1 MPQIRPITDLRNTTE
16 ISELCHARREPL
28 FITKNG
34 YGDLVVMS
42 IEAYEEMFET
52 GSTLDK
58 YEVKLYAR
66 AYRDMEDIYAYI
78 ANNLH
83 DPNAA
88 QNIIDEIE
96 NAVFSLEL
104 MPERGAV
111 RRSGIY
117 ANRDYRQLF
126 VGNYIIVYRVKKEEK
141 QVHIVTVRYAP
152 SSF

>member
-1 MPQIRPITDLRNTTE
+1 M
-16 ISELCHARREPL
+16 
-28 FITKNG
+28 
-34 YGDLVVMS
+34 
-42 IEAYEEMFET
+42 
-52 GSTLDK
+52 DK

-78 ANNLH
+78 ANSLH

>member
-1 MPQIRPITDLRNTTE
+1 M
-16 ISELCHARREPL
+16 
-28 FITKNG
+28 
-34 YGDLVVMS
+34 
-42 IEAYEEMFET
+42 
-52 GSTLDK
+52 DK

-78 ANNLH
+78 ASNLH

>member
-1 MPQIRPITDLRNTTE
+1 M
-16 ISELCHARREPL
+16 
-28 FITKNG
+28 
-34 YGDLVVMS
+34 
-42 IEAYEEMFET
+42 
-52 GSTLDK
+52 DK

-141 QVHIVTVRYAP
+141 QVHLVTVRYAP

>member
-1 MPQIRPITDLRNTTE
+1 M
-16 ISELCHARREPL
+16 
-28 FITKNG
+28 
-34 YGDLVVMS
+34 
-42 IEAYEEMFET
+42 
-52 GSTLDK
+52 DK

-117 ANRDYRQLF
+117 ANRNYRQLF

>member
-1 MPQIRPITDLRNTTE
+1 
-16 ISELCHARREPL
+16 
-28 FITKNG
+28 
-34 YGDLVVMS
+34 
-42 IEAYEEMFET
+42 
-52 GSTLDK
+52 
-58 YEVKLYAR
+58 
-66 AYRDMEDIYAYI
+66 
-78 ANNLH
+78 
-83 DPNAA
+83 
-88 QNIIDEIE
+88 
-96 NAVFSLEL
+96 

>member
-1 MPQIRPITDLRNTTE
+1 M
-16 ISELCHARREPL
+16 
-28 FITKNG
+28 
-34 YGDLVVMS
+34 
-42 IEAYEEMFET
+42 
-52 GSTLDK
+52 DK

-111 RRSGIY
+111 
-117 ANRDYRQLF
+117 
-126 VGNYIIVYRVKKEEK
+126 
-141 QVHIVTVRYAP
+141 
-152 SSF
+152 

>member
-1 MPQIRPITDLRNTTE
+1 M
-16 ISELCHARREPL
+16 
-28 FITKNG
+28 
-34 YGDLVVMS
+34 
-42 IEAYEEMFET
+42 
-52 GSTLDK
+52 DK

-126 VGNYIIVYRVKKEEK
+126 VGNHIIVYRVKKEEK

>member
-1 MPQIRPITDLRNTTE
+1 M
-16 ISELCHARREPL
+16 
-28 FITKNG
+28 
-34 YGDLVVMS
+34 
-42 IEAYEEMFET
+42 
-52 GSTLDK
+52 DK

-83 DPNAA
+83 DQNAA

>member
-1 MPQIRPITDLRNTTE
+1 MN
-16 ISELCHARREPL
+16 
-28 FITKNG
+28 
-34 YGDLVVMS
+34 
-42 IEAYEEMFET
+42 
-52 GSTLDK
+52 K

>member
-1 MPQIRPITDLRNTTE
+1 M
-16 ISELCHARREPL
+16 
-28 FITKNG
+28 
-34 YGDLVVMS
+34 
-42 IEAYEEMFET
+42 
-52 GSTLDK
+52 DK

>member
-1 MPQIRPITDLRNTTE
+1 
-16 ISELCHARREPL
+16 
-28 FITKNG
+28 
-34 YGDLVVMS
+34 
-42 IEAYEEMFET
+42 
-52 GSTLDK
+52 LDK

>member
-1 MPQIRPITDLRNTTE
+1 M
-16 ISELCHARREPL
+16 
-28 FITKNG
+28 
-34 YGDLVVMS
+34 
-42 IEAYEEMFET
+42 
-52 GSTLDK
+52 DK

-117 ANRDYRQLF
+117 ANRDYCQLF

>member
-1 MPQIRPITDLRNTTE
+1 M
-16 ISELCHARREPL
+16 
-28 FITKNG
+28 
-34 YGDLVVMS
+34 
-42 IEAYEEMFET
+42 
-52 GSTLDK
+52 DK

-141 QVHIVTVRYAP
+141 QVHIVTIRYAP

>member
-1 MPQIRPITDLRNTTE
+1 M
-16 ISELCHARREPL
+16 
-28 FITKNG
+28 
-34 YGDLVVMS
+34 
-42 IEAYEEMFET
+42 
-52 GSTLDK
+52 DK

-141 QVHIVTVRYAP
+141 QVHIVTVHYAP

>member
-1 MPQIRPITDLRNTTE
+1 M
-16 ISELCHARREPL
+16 
-28 FITKNG
+28 
-34 YGDLVVMS
+34 
-42 IEAYEEMFET
+42 
-52 GSTLDK
+52 DK

-126 VGNYIIVYRVKKEEK
+126 VGNYMIVYRVKKEEK

>member
-1 MPQIRPITDLRNTTE
+1 M
-16 ISELCHARREPL
+16 
-28 FITKNG
+28 
-34 YGDLVVMS
+34 
-42 IEAYEEMFET
+42 
-52 GSTLDK
+52 DK

-96 NAVFSLEL
+96 NAIFSLEL

-117 ANRDYRQLF
+117 ANRNYRQLF

>member
-1 MPQIRPITDLRNTTE
+1 M
-16 ISELCHARREPL
+16 
-28 FITKNG
+28 
-34 YGDLVVMS
+34 
-42 IEAYEEMFET
+42 
-52 GSTLDK
+52 DK
-58 YEVKLYAR
+58 YEVKLYAC

>member
-1 MPQIRPITDLRNTTE
+1 
-16 ISELCHARREPL
+16 
-28 FITKNG
+28 
-34 YGDLVVMS
+34 
-42 IEAYEEMFET
+42 
-52 GSTLDK
+52 
-58 YEVKLYAR
+58 
-66 AYRDMEDIYAYI
+66 MEDIYAYI

>member
-1 MPQIRPITDLRNTTE
+1 M
-16 ISELCHARREPL
+16 
-28 FITKNG
+28 
-34 YGDLVVMS
+34 
-42 IEAYEEMFET
+42 
-52 GSTLDK
+52 DK

-83 DPNAA
+83 GPNAA

>member
-1 MPQIRPITDLRNTTE
+1 M
-16 ISELCHARREPL
+16 
-28 FITKNG
+28 
-34 YGDLVVMS
+34 
-42 IEAYEEMFET
+42 
-52 GSTLDK
+52 DK

-117 ANRDYRQLF
+117 AYRDYRQLF

>member
-1 MPQIRPITDLRNTTE
+1 M
-16 ISELCHARREPL
+16 
-28 FITKNG
+28 
-34 YGDLVVMS
+34 
-42 IEAYEEMFET
+42 
-52 GSTLDK
+52 DK

-141 QVHIVTVRYAP
+141 HVHIVTVRYAP

>member
-1 MPQIRPITDLRNTTE
+1 M
-16 ISELCHARREPL
+16 
-28 FITKNG
+28 
-34 YGDLVVMS
+34 
-42 IEAYEEMFET
+42 
-52 GSTLDK
+52 DK

-141 QVHIVTVRYAP
+141 QVHIVIVRYAP

>member
-1 MPQIRPITDLRNTTE
+1 M
-16 ISELCHARREPL
+16 
-28 FITKNG
+28 
-34 YGDLVVMS
+34 
-42 IEAYEEMFET
+42 
-52 GSTLDK
+52 DK

-126 VGNYIIVYRVKKEEK
+126 VGNYIIVYRIKKKEK

>member
-1 MPQIRPITDLRNTTE
+1 M
-16 ISELCHARREPL
+16 
-28 FITKNG
+28 
-34 YGDLVVMS
+34 
-42 IEAYEEMFET
+42 
-52 GSTLDK
+52 DK

-96 NAVFSLEL
+96 NAIFSLEL

>member
-1 MPQIRPITDLRNTTE
+1 M
-16 ISELCHARREPL
+16 
-28 FITKNG
+28 
-34 YGDLVVMS
+34 
-42 IEAYEEMFET
+42 
-52 GSTLDK
+52 DK

-66 AYRDMEDIYAYI
+66 AYRDIEDIYAYI
-78 ANNLH
+78 ASNLY

-96 NAVFSLEL
+96 KAVFSLEL

-152 SSF
+152 SNF

>member
-1 MPQIRPITDLRNTTE
+1 M
-16 ISELCHARREPL
+16 
-28 FITKNG
+28 
-34 YGDLVVMS
+34 
-42 IEAYEEMFET
+42 
-52 GSTLDK
+52 DK

-96 NAVFSLEL
+96 HAVFSLEL

>member
-1 MPQIRPITDLRNTTE
+1 M
-16 ISELCHARREPL
+16 
-28 FITKNG
+28 
-34 YGDLVVMS
+34 
-42 IEAYEEMFET
+42 
-52 GSTLDK
+52 DK

-96 NAVFSLEL
+96 NAVFTLEL

>member
-1 MPQIRPITDLRNTTE
+1 M
-16 ISELCHARREPL
+16 
-28 FITKNG
+28 
-34 YGDLVVMS
+34 
-42 IEAYEEMFET
+42 
-52 GSTLDK
+52 DK

-117 ANRDYRQLF
+117 ANRAVSCSLATTLLF
-126 VGNYIIVYRVKKEEK
+126 
-141 QVHIVTVRYAP
+141 TV
-152 SSF
+152 

>member
-1 MPQIRPITDLRNTTE
+1 M
-16 ISELCHARREPL
+16 
-28 FITKNG
+28 
-34 YGDLVVMS
+34 
-42 IEAYEEMFET
+42 
-52 GSTLDK
+52 DK

-78 ANNLH
+78 ANNLY

-96 NAVFSLEL
+96 KAVFSLEL

-126 VGNYIIVYRVKKEEK
+126 VGNYIIVYRVKKEAK

-152 SSF
+152 GSF